1 MTVCSNV
8 YYVKSGV
15 PLKSENHLA
24 HIQGSVQVPTIKVE
38 TQFFHQVKALVS
50 SRAL

>member
-15 PLKSENHLA
+15 PLKSKNHLA
-24 HIQGSVQVPTIKVE
+24 HIQGLVQVPTIKVE